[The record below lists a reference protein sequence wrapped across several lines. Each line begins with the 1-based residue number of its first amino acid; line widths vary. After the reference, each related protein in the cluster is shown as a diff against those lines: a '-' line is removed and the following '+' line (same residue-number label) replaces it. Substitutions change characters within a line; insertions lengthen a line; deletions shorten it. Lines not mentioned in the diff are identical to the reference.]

1 MKGGGHVGVSNLEL
15 FVVEGIEDAF
25 VVLER
30 LNGLG
35 DTSVFVND

>member
-25 VVLER
+25 VVLEG

-35 DTSVFVND
+35 DTSVFVHD